1 MIKYDWE
8 GGKINNIISGGK
20 AEIVNITREKLT
32 ISSQEVKMN
41 SSSKSMVQAVT
52 LLTALRMF
60 TNGKFTFTSK
70 LFNDD
75 DDF

>member
-1 MIKYDWE
+1 
-8 GGKINNIISGGK
+8 
-20 AEIVNITREKLT
+20 
-32 ISSQEVKMN
+32 MN
-41 SSSKSMVQAVT
+41 SSKSMVQAVT

-75 DDF
+75 GDFQDWVNEIFVKK